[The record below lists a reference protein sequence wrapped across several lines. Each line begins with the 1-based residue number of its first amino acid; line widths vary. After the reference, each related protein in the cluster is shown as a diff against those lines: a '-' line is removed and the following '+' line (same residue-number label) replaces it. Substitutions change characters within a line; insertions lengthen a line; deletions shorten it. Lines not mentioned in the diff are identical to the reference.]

1 MGREKI
7 PGKGPS
13 KCQGPEAGY
22 RDVLRM
28 DGEGR
33 SRKWV
38 TKWGSEGGKC
48 RRGAGSQ
55 AEPVSHRDVG
65 RHEVGSHRKV
75 FTEEC
80 SDWCYSLRDYRVAA
94 I

>member
-1 MGREKI
+1 MWREKI
-7 PGKGPS
+7 PGKGRS
-13 KCQGPEAGY
+13 KCQGPEAGDH
-22 RDVLRM
+22 DVLRT

-38 TKWGSEGGKC
+38 TKRGSEGGKC
-48 RRGAGSQ
+48 RRGAGSR

-65 RHEVGSHRKV
+65 CHEVGSHRKV

-80 SDWCYSLRDYRVAA
+80 SDRCYSLRDYRVAT